1 MTNIF
6 LRVRIVFT
14 EISLCGQFVLT
25 DRFSYNWPFLLMK
38 EISYQ
43 IFFCGKKSE
52 TSKDLKSVLCTNL
65 QKKQPPKLQC
75 KYSVCVTCVWAMRV
89 KKFQN
94 RRWKIFNQHL
104 LFSIFLDK
112 KFPVKCKYF
121 SHPWRVKV
129 LKKKAFGYW
138 EITARVSYV
147 CAHVKILSPMY
158 YTKLL
163 YISLHVLHIVV
174 HDTRF
179 YIIVK

>member
-1 MTNIF
+1 M
-6 LRVRIVFT
+6 
-14 EISLCGQFVLT
+14 
-25 DRFSYNWPFLLMK
+25 
-38 EISYQ
+38 
-43 IFFCGKKSE
+43 
-52 TSKDLKSVLCTNL
+52 
-65 QKKQPPKLQC
+65 
-75 KYSVCVTCVWAMRV
+75 TCVWAMRV
-89 KKFQN
+89 KKFLN
-94 RRWKIFNQHL
+94 GRWKIFNQHL

-112 KFPVKCKYF
+112 IFPVKCKYF

-158 YTKLL
+158 YTKIL

-179 YIIVK
+179 CFISYTHHITYFVREMKFEEQQSMIHNLLENFKIYGVVLMIL